1 MLVTEDLYVQYRWR
15 QEPVL
20 RGVTAEFE
28 GKCLILGPNGS
39 GKTTL
44 FRVFSGLTQPKSGK
58 VLIDGEDINKIYGRV
73 GALATNLPE
82 VYNMFFL
89 SAYDHVI
96 VYADLLGG
104 DHEKAFEMME
114 RLGLSREY
122 LKKRKPWEL
131 SGGQRKA
138 FTTGIALSVGARNT
152 LLDEPFEQLDP
163 AKKAGLAEELAKLG
177 GTLVINTHETW
188 VLKPFKDWTTYLMF
202 EGRSYGPVRAGD
214 LLESR
219 LVMGEAEGAVLV
231 FKASGKTFSL
241 VKGEE
246 GEALTGL
253 VTLDRIYEVGTGWK
267 HE

>member
-1 MLVTEDLYVQYRWR
+1 MLRAENLYVQYRWR

-20 RGVTAEFE
+20 KGVTAEFE
-28 GKCLILGPNGS
+28 GRCLLLGPNGS

-44 FRVFSGLTQPKSGK
+44 FRVFSGLTPPKSGR
-58 VLIDGEDINKIYGRV
+58 VLIDGEDINKIYARA

-82 VYNMFFL
+82 VYNLFFL
-89 SAYDHVI
+89 NAYDHVI

-104 DHEKAFEMME
+104 DADKAFEMME
-114 RLGLSREY
+114 RLGLTRDY

-163 AKKAGLAEELAKLG
+163 AKKAGLAEELSRLE
-177 GTLVINTHETW
+177 GTLVVNTHETW
-188 VLKPFKDWTTYLMF
+188 VLKPFREWTTYLMF
-202 EGRSYGPVRAGD
+202 EGKAYGPVRAGD

-219 LVMGEAEGAVLV
+219 LVRGEVEDAILV
-231 FKASGKTFSL
+231 FEASGKVFSL

-246 GEALTGL
+246 GEALTEL
-253 VTLDRIYEVGTGWK
+253 VTLDRIYEVGMG
-267 HE
+267 

>member
-1 MLVTEDLYVQYRWR
+1 LLRAEDVYVQYRWR

-20 RGVTAEFE
+20 KGVTAKFE
-28 GKCLILGPNGS
+28 GRCLLLGPNGS

-44 FRVFSGLTQPKSGK
+44 FRVFSGLTPPKSGR
-58 VLIDGEDINKIYGRV
+58 VLVDGEDINHIYGKV

-82 VYNMFFL
+82 VYNLFFL

-104 DHEKAFEMME
+104 DPDKAFEVME
-114 RLGLSREY
+114 RLGLRKDY
-122 LKKRKPWEL
+122 LRKRKPWEL

-138 FTTGIALSVGARNT
+138 FTTGMALSIGARNT

-163 AKKAGLAEELAKLG
+163 ARKSGLAEELSGLG

-188 VLKPFKDWTTYLMF
+188 VLKPFRDWTAYLMF
-202 EGRSYGPVRAGD
+202 EGRAYGPVRAGD

-219 LVMGEAEGAVLV
+219 LVRGRAEGAVLV
-231 FKASGKTFSL
+231 FEVSGKVFSL
-241 VKGEE
+241 VRGEE
-246 GEALTGL
+246 GEPLTGL
-253 VTLDRIYEVGTGWK
+253 VTLDRVYEAGMG
-267 HE
+267 